1 MARAVLSLG
10 PTMTSSIVGDFP
22 RQLARMR
29 AAGTVRFDL
38 TEGEPARCGLGWDPA
53 ELEALVGEHGG
64 PPGGAKEALTAA
76 REAVA
81 SYLAG
86 HHVTVH
92 PDRIFFA
99 PSRGAARCLALAAAC
114 GPGDEVL
121 APSPARLPLERAS
134 VASPPRLRRY
144 ALTFGEAWH
153 IDRRSIRHALGPRTR
168 AIVAG
173 NPAEPTGAI
182 LSGEDLAALD
192 ELCGLR
198 GLALV
203 GDEAFL
209 DTALGASAS
218 VGRAA
223 RCLAVH
229 VSGLAGV
236 CGLPRLGGEWVAV
249 TGPDADAARAAA
261 RLAPLAETSPVAAST
276 LRAIPALLARREPF
290 LAALRA
296 RLARNRGAIAGA
308 ALREAP
314 WTLQW
319 GGGSCWAVLQIN
331 PVRDAT
337 ALCLDL
343 LDEGVAIQPGQLD
356 GLPAS
361 GYLVVSLLPEPEVFQ
376 AGLER
381 LERQLRRTR

>member
-1 MARAVLSLG
+1 MISSL
-10 PTMTSSIVGDFP
+10 VGDFS
-22 RQLARMR
+22 RQLERMR
-29 AAGTVRFDL
+29 AAGALRLDL
-38 TEGEPARCGLGWDPA
+38 TEADPARCGLGWDPGELDGLVA
-53 ELEALVGEHGG
+53 ERDAAAPGSAPEAL
-64 PPGGAKEALTAA
+64 AAA

-86 HHVTVH
+86 HHVTVR
-92 PDRIFFA
+92 PDRVFFA
-99 PSRGAARCLALAAAC
+99 PSRGAARRLALAAAC

-121 APSPARLPLERAS
+121 APSPARPLVKRAG
-134 VASPPRLRRY
+134 AGPRPRLRPY
-144 ALTFGEAWH
+144 ALAFGEAWH
-153 IDRRSIRHALGPRTR
+153 LDRRSIRHALGPRTR

-182 LSGEDLAALD
+182 LSGDELAALD

-198 GLALV
+198 GLALI

-249 TGPDADAARAAA
+249 AGSDGVAAQAAA
-261 RLAPLAETSPVAAST
+261 RLAPLAEASPVAVST
-276 LRAIPALLARREPF
+276 LRATPALLARRAPF

-296 RLARNRGAIAGA
+296 RLARNRGAIAAA

-331 PVRDAT
+331 PVREGE

-343 LDEGVAIQPGQLD
+343 LDEGVAIQPGHLD

-361 GYLVVSLLPEPEVFQ
+361 GYLVVSLLPAPDVFQ
-376 AGLER
+376 EGLDR
-381 LERQLRRTR
+381 LERHLRRSA

>member
-1 MARAVLSLG
+1 
-10 PTMTSSIVGDFP
+10 MTSSLTGDFR
-22 RQLARMR
+22 RQLERVR
-29 AAGTVRFDL
+29 AAGALRLDL
-38 TEGEPARCGLGWDPA
+38 TEGEPARCGLGWDPG
-53 ELEALVGEHGG
+53 ELDELTADRGSIA
-64 PPGGAKEALTAA
+64 PDGAAEALTAA

-86 HHVTVH
+86 HHVTVR
-92 PDRIFFA
+92 PDRVFFA
-99 PSRGAARCLALAAAC
+99 ASRSVARGLALAAAC

-121 APSPARLPLERAS
+121 APSPARLAVEHAG
-134 VASPPRLRRY
+134 AGPRTRTY
-144 ALTFGEAWH
+144 ALAFGEAWH
-153 IDRRSIRHALGPRTR
+153 LDRRSIRHGLGPRTR
-168 AIVAG
+168 AIVVG

-182 LSGEDLAALD
+182 LSGEELAALD

-198 GLALV
+198 GLALI

-229 VSGLAGV
+229 VSGLTGV

-261 RLAPLAETSPVAAST
+261 RLAPLAEASPVAVST

-314 WTLQW
+314 WALQW

-331 PVRDAT
+331 PVRDGT

-343 LDEGVAIQPGQLD
+343 LDEGVAIGPGALD

-361 GYLVVSLLPEPEVFQ
+361 GYLVVSLLPEPEVLQ
-376 AGLER
+376 SGLER

>member
-1 MARAVLSLG
+1 MIASL
-10 PTMTSSIVGDFP
+10 VGDFS
-22 RQLARMR
+22 RQLERVR
-29 AAGTVRFDL
+29 AAGALKLDL
-38 TEGEPARCGLGWDPA
+38 TEADPARCGLGWDPG
-53 ELEALVGEHGG
+53 ELEELTANRG
-64 PPGGAKEALTAA
+64 PIAPGAAAEALTSG

-92 PDRIFFA
+92 PDRVFFA
-99 PSRGAARCLALAAAC
+99 SSRRAARGLALAAVC

-121 APSPARLPLERAS
+121 APSPARLPVERAG
-134 VASPPRLRRY
+134 APSPRRLRPY
-144 ALTFGEAWH
+144 ALAFGEAWH
-153 IDRRSIRHALGPRTR
+153 LDRRSIRRGLAPRTR
-168 AIVAG
+168 AIVVG

-182 LSGEDLAALD
+182 LSGEELSALD
-192 ELCGLR
+192 ELCGVR
-198 GLALV
+198 GLALI

-229 VSGLAGV
+229 VSGLSGV
-236 CGLPRLGGEWVAV
+236 CGLPRLGGEWVALS
-249 TGPDADAARAAA
+249 GPDADAAQATA
-261 RLAPLAETSPVAAST
+261 RLVPLVDASPPAIST

-296 RLARNRGAIAGA
+296 RLARNRGAIASA

-331 PVRDAT
+331 PVRDGT
-337 ALCLDL
+337 GLCLDL
-343 LDEGVAIQPGQLD
+343 LDEGVAVQPGALD

-381 LERQLRRTR
+381 LERRLRRTR